1 MIISRLLQLLT
12 AVLLTA
18 SLLLSCNQKAPENH
32 AGQVY
37 VELKPVQTDSG
48 WGYEIYVNDTLYIK
62 QKYIP
67 TISGNHAFKSQEDAT
82 KAGKLVMTKLKHGKI
97 PTLTQ
102 DELKEMNIIQ

>member
-1 MIISRLLQLLT
+1 MLT
-12 AVLLTA
+12 AVLIMA
-18 SLLLSCNQKAPENH
+18 SLLLSCNQKAPESH
-32 AGQVY
+32 AGQVF

-48 WGYEIYVNDTLYIK
+48 WGYEIYVDHKLYIK

-67 TISGNHAFKSQEDAT
+67 AISGNHAFKSQEDAT
-82 KAGKLVMTKLKHGKI
+82 KAGKLVMTKLEHGKL